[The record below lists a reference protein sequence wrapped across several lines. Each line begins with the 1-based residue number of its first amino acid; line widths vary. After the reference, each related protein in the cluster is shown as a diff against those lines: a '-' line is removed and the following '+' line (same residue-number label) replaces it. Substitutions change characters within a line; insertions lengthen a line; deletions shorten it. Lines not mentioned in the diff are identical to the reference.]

1 MLAIAGIMPSYWLLK
16 WQAKNKALK
25 QIAVIHEDALTPI
38 RANQIDNA
46 DWENDHEFNFH
57 QVQYDVVSIAITGKD
72 TMYYC
77 YPDQEES
84 RLNNKLKS
92 ALKEQIQ
99 HNVPFKNQTKQ
110 LIGQLQEL
118 FFSEV
123 TPLNLPAKISTTT
136 YQYLHI
142 SNPISDCYLNTID
155 RPPIV

>member
-25 QIAVIHEDALTPI
+25 QIAVIHEEALTAI
-38 RANQIDNA
+38 HANQINKGA
-46 DWENDHEFNFH
+46 WENDHEFNFH
-57 QVQYDVVSIAITGKD
+57 QIQYDVVSIAITGKD

-77 YPDQEES
+77 YADQEES

-92 ALKEQIQ
+92 ALAEQIQ

-110 LIGQLQEL
+110 LIYQLQEL
-118 FFSEV
+118 FFSDI
-123 TPLNLPAKISTTT
+123 TPLHLPAKFSTTT
-136 YQYLHI
+136 YLSSHT
-142 SNPISDCYLNTID
+142 SNPIRDRFLNTID

>member
-25 QIAVIHEDALTPI
+25 QIAVIHEEALTAI
-38 RANQIDNA
+38 HANQINKGA
-46 DWENDHEFNFH
+46 WENDHEFNFH
-57 QVQYDVVSIAITGKD
+57 QIQYDVVSMAITGKD

-77 YPDQEES
+77 YADQEES

-92 ALKEQIQ
+92 ALAEQIQ

-110 LIGQLQEL
+110 LICQLQEL
-118 FFSEV
+118 FFSDV
-123 TPLNLPAKISTTT
+123 TPLHLPTKFSTTT
-136 YQYLHI
+136 YQYSHT
-142 SNPISDCYLNTID
+142 SNPIRDRFLNTID

>member
-25 QIAVIHEDALTPI
+25 QIAVIHEEALTAI
-38 RANQIDNA
+38 HANQINKGA
-46 DWENDHEFNFH
+46 WENDHEFNFH
-57 QVQYDVVSIAITGKD
+57 QIQYDVVSMAITGKD

-77 YPDQEES
+77 YADQEES

-92 ALKEQIQ
+92 ALAEQIQ

-110 LIGQLQEL
+110 LICQLQEL
-118 FFSEV
+118 FFSDV
-123 TPLNLPAKISTTT
+123 TPLDLQTKFSTTT
-136 YQYLHI
+136 YQYSHT
-142 SNPISDCYLNTID
+142 SNPIRDRFLNTID